1 MFLCTMTDPATYL
14 FVGGPYL
21 CGWSPAI
28 ANAAPAVAEDV
39 IWLIFA
45 GMYTVHWAKVWLSM
59 WKIVEVYDNA
69 HGPVSPK
76 LV

>member
-45 GMYTVHWAKVWLSM
+45 GMYTVH
-59 WKIVEVYDNA
+59 
-69 HGPVSPK
+69 
-76 LV
+76 

>member
-14 FVGGPYL
+14 FGGPYL

-39 IWLIFA
+39 YSALSESLI
-45 GMYTVHWAKVWLSM
+45 VD
-59 WKIVEVYDNA
+59 VEDC
-69 HGPVSPK
+69 GSI
-76 LV
+76 